1 LTRTFLDNQ
10 EGEAAEYADNSRI
23 IEQEL
28 PVPPSVHTEIS
39 APEGQ
44 HEASGEQYPDPRTGT
59 TQDAR
64 YTYLEMLRT
73 THEAMVKQLAETDIS
88 PDEIF
93 AAQDLLSSM
102 GGLLN
107 NKLRSRLHRQGG

>member
-1 LTRTFLDNQ
+1 LTRTLLDNQ
-10 EGEAAEYADNSRI
+10 EGEAGEYVGNSRI
-23 IEQEL
+23 IEQKL
-28 PVPPSVHTEIS
+28 SVPPSAHTETS

-44 HEASGEQYPDPRTGT
+44 HEASGGQYPDSRAGI
-59 TQDAR
+59 TQDTQ
-64 YTYLEMLRT
+64 YTYLEMLKT
-73 THEAMVKQLAETDIS
+73 THEAMMKQLAETDMS

-107 NKLRSRLHRQGG
+107 DKLRSRLHRQGG